1 MPTIAPV
8 LVSVTEAAAALGI
21 GTTKTKALIA
31 SGELRSVQIDRRR
44 LVPVSALPELVDRL
58 AARGDAA

>member
-1 MPTIAPV
+1 MPHIAPV
-8 LVSVTEAAAALGI
+8 LISVPDAAAALGI

-44 LVPVSALPELVDRL
+44 LVPVDALTEYVTRLGQSA
-58 AARGDAA
+58 A